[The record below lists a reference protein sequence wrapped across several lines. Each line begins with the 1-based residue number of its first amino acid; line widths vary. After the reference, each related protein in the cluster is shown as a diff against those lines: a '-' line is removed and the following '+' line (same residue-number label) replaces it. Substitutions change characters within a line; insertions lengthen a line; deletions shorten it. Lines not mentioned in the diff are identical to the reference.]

1 MDIGDR
7 RQRIW
12 DAVYSAVF
20 AKRWSDDM
28 RPAEKGEYNKAVDE
42 ANSAAVN
49 AANEAIKWLD
59 LGNTLKRAPKPE

>member
-1 MDIGDR
+1 M
-7 RQRIW
+7 
-12 DAVYSAVF
+12 F

-49 AANEAIKWLD
+49 AANEAIRWLD
-59 LGNTLKRAPKPE
+59 LGNTLRRAPKPE